1 MRGCVKMKK
10 LVKSLLVVSASLV
23 AANSAVASMVDDFC
37 PYVGIDFKARWA
49 KERHFGSVSNN
60 NRNNA
65 LLGGT
70 IYVGSRWD
78 CFGLEAGLEAAGRN
92 RRTITF
98 NNGATASAKGTLW
111 GGYLDALAYAPVAD
125 CLEVFGGFGVG
136 VLSPKI
142 TYSSIAGTPP
152 FAGAAT
158 SGGSKAAAV
167 ARVRLGLNYM
177 VSECVGLRGALG
189 WESTENL
196 AIRAGSISRF
206 HPFAN
211 SFTLQAGIFAK
222 F

>member
-37 PYVGIDFKARWA
+37 PYVGIDYKQRWM
-49 KERHFGSVSNN
+49 KERHVNAGNN
-60 NRNNA
+60 NRNA
-65 LLGGT
+65 SLYGGT

-78 CFGLEAGLEAAGRN
+78 CFGLEAGLEFAGRN
-92 RRTITF
+92 KRDIRF
-98 NNGATASAKGTLW
+98 NDGSTASVKANLW

-125 CLEVFGGFGVG
+125 CVEVFGGFGVG
-136 VLSPKI
+136 VLSPKV
-142 TYSSIAGTPP
+142 TYSFNTANRAVTGST
-152 FAGAAT
+152 
-158 SGGSKAAAV
+158 GSKAAAV
-167 ARVRLGLNYM
+167 ARLRLGLNYM
-177 VSECVGLRGALG
+177 VSECVGLRGAIG

-196 AIRAGSISRF
+196 AIRVNRISRA

>member
-23 AANSAVASMVDDFC
+23 AANSAVASMIDDFC
-37 PYVGIDFKARWA
+37 PYVGIDYKQRWM
-49 KERHFGSVSNN
+49 KERHFASNN
-60 NRNNA
+60 SNRNA
-65 LLGGT
+65 SLYGGT

-78 CFGLEAGLEAAGRN
+78 CFGLEAGLEFAGRN

-98 NNGATASAKGTLW
+98 NNGATASVRASLW
-111 GGYLDALAYAPVAD
+111 GGYLDALAFAPVAD

-136 VLSPKI
+136 VLSPRVNYTI
-142 TYSSIAGTPP
+142 NTGT
-152 FAGAAT
+152 FAGI
-158 SGGSKAAAV
+158 SGSTGSKAAAV
-167 ARVRLGLNYM
+167 ARLRLGLNYM
-177 VSECVGLRGALG
+177 VSDCVGLRGAIG

-196 AIRAGSISRF
+196 AIRSGDFSRY